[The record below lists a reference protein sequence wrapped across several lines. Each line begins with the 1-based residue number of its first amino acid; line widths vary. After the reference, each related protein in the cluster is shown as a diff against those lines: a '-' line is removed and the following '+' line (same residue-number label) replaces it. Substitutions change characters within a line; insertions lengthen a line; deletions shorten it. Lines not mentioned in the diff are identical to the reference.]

1 MIPDRDYPD
10 HEPDVCSGAINGS
23 PWGKLPAAAIVPAA
37 AIGSAAAVRTHVPDS
52 DSPGPSGLFG
62 REFS

>member
-23 PWGKLPAAAIVPAA
+23 PWGKLPAAAI
-37 AIGSAAAVRTHVPDS
+37 GSAAAVRTHVPDS